1 MRRKQVLWLVVGV
14 TTFGQA
20 IAADEAGAR
29 AKSTGMSAAECEVWE
44 RELSF
49 SKTVAR
55 HDEAAFTEHVHA
67 GAVFDAGSAK
77 PQRGRTAVLERWR
90 EIIEGKAFALHW
102 YPGHVAIGGDP
113 DIALSSGPAWVED
126 FDPKTTQ
133 RWTISRFTSTWVR
146 DKDGRWR
153 VMFDGSSAP
162 PKPATAEDVAK
173 LAASQPAAC
182 PRAS

>member
-1 MRRKQVLWLVVGV
+1 MMRNHVLGLAAGVAACSQV
-14 TTFGQA
+14 
-20 IAADEAGAR
+20 IAADDAGAR
-29 AKSTGMSAAECEVWE
+29 EKAAGMSAAECEVWE

-67 GAVFDAGSAK
+67 GAVFAAGSAE
-77 PQRGRTAVLERWR
+77 PQRGRAAVVERWR

-102 YPGHVAIGGDP
+102 RPGHVAIGGDP
-113 DIALSSGPAWVED
+113 DIALSSGPAWIED
-126 FDPKTTQ
+126 FDPKATQ

-162 PKPATAEDVAK
+162 PKPATAEEVAK
-173 LAASQPAAC
+173 LAASQPATC
-182 PRAS
+182 PRAP